1 MQAFNCRAKK
11 WEYVEPAPLTDDEIA
26 ELQEQ
31 AERDAARA
39 KVLERTRPLTEDEVA
54 AMLIRQQINT
64 LTVDDQTALRMRR
77 YYPTFTELVGQTV
90 SQGTKFRMDDSEDA
104 DLYKTIQPEL
114 TIQAHY
120 PPGVGTESLYTRIDE
135 THDGTKYDPI
145 PYDGNMALESGKYYT
160 QSGMTYLCSRDTVN
174 PVYNALSE
182 LVGIYVEVVN
192 G

>member
-1 MQAFNCRAKK
+1 MRNYVNGKYIEMTAEEITAMQDEAKK
-11 WEYVEPAPLTDDEIA
+11 AEI
-26 ELQEQ
+26 QE
-31 AERDAARA
+31 
-39 KVLERTRPLTEDEVA
+39 KFRPLTADEVS
-54 AMLIRQQINT
+54 AMLIAQQINT

-77 YYPTFTELVGQTV
+77 YYPTFAELVGQTV
-90 SQGTKFRMDDSEDA
+90 SQGTKFRVDDSEDA
-104 DLYKTIQPEL
+104 DLYKIIQPEL

-145 PYDGNMALESGKYYT
+145 PYDGNMALESGKHYT

-182 LVGIYVEVVN
+182 VVGIYVEVVN